1 MKVHVHIDHPRMQV
15 NETFTGDNAEAV
27 VAAMKARVA
36 RDMPFAMR
44 MMVNAMSP
52 LRFAQEAVK
61 KYNENMKTS
70 IALPSTCEEFLQL
83 AEQHGLATIDPQ

>member
-15 NETFTGDNAEAV
+15 NEIFTGEDAEAV

-36 RDMPFAMR
+36 RDMPFPMR
-44 MMVNAMSP
+44 MAVNAMSP
-52 LRFAQEAVK
+52 LRFAQEAVRQ
-61 KYNENMKTS
+61 YNENMKTR
-70 IALPSTCEEFLQL
+70 IAPPGTCEEFLQL